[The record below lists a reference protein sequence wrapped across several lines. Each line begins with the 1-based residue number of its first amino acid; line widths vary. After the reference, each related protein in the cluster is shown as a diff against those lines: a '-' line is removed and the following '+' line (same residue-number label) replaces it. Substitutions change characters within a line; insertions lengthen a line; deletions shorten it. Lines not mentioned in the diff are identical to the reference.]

1 MISAV
6 TTEAD
11 SRAVKISRKVQLQQN
26 MKISEYWYVEAWG
39 LLFPK
44 QEGSH
49 RVACPWSTS
58 AVCVLAE

>member
-49 RVACPWSTS
+49 RVACP
-58 AVCVLAE
+58 